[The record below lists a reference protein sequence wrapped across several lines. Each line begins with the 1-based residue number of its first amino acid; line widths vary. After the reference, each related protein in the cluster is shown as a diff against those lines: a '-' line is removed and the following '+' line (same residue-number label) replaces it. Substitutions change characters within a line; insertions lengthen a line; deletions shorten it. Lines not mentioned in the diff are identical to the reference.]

1 MYFLCK
7 AANRGHGRQRLRR
20 KGSTVLLKSR
30 HKTADSIYQ
39 RIIIMRIAGKAE
51 QDIEHLAT
59 FVHGV
64 LAGLHALGIVYNIKR
79 RNWIDVAAH
88 SAAMSYDMFA
98 TAKHLVAL
106 DRLTSRPR
114 LASVDKLQS
123 VGED

>member
-1 MYFLCK
+1 
-7 AANRGHGRQRLRR
+7 
-20 KGSTVLLKSR
+20 
-30 HKTADSIYQ
+30 
-39 RIIIMRIAGKAE
+39 MRIAGKAE
-51 QDIEHLAT
+51 QDLEHLAT

-106 DRLTSRPR
+106 DRLTSRQR

>member
-1 MYFLCK
+1 MK
-7 AANRGHGRQRLRR
+7 IA
-20 KGSTVLLKSR
+20 KS
-30 HKTADSIYQ
+30 
-39 RIIIMRIAGKAE
+39 E
-51 QDIEHLAT
+51 QDIEYLAT

-106 DRLTSRPR
+106 DRLTTRRR
-114 LASVDKLQS
+114 LALIEKLQP
-123 VGED
+123 VEQDQ

>member
-1 MYFLCK
+1 
-7 AANRGHGRQRLRR
+7 
-20 KGSTVLLKSR
+20 
-30 HKTADSIYQ
+30 
-39 RIIIMRIAGKAE
+39 MRIAGKAE

-79 RNWIDVAAH
+79 RNWLDVAAH

-106 DRLTSRPR
+106 DRLTTRRR
-114 LASVDKLQS
+114 LALIEKLQS
-123 VGED
+123 VEQD